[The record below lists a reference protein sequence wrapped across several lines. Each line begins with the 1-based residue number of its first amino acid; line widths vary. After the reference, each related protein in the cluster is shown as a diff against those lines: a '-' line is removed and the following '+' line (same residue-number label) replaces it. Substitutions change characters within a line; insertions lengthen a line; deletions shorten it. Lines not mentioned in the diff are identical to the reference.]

1 MCIRLSNVEESI
13 NDQHSI
19 INEIE
24 RELSVVADKLKKLSS
39 KSSTSSS
46 SHSGAD
52 KLHKSTQT
60 DQNCSSSSSHHISP
74 RCSSSHPDP
83 IVSHPSRT
91 TVSYKSF
98 PPYKPAPSQRHI

>member
-39 KSSTSSS
+39 ESSVSLS
-46 SHSGAD
+46 SHSGGD
-52 KLHKSTQT
+52 KNIKWI
-60 DQNCSSSSSHHISP
+60 NCEEAY
-74 RCSSSHPDP
+74 
-83 IVSHPSRT
+83 
-91 TVSYKSF
+91 SYSMKFTRLDVGKLTS
-98 PPYKPAPSQRHI
+98 YLYNYILS